1 VFVDT
6 FIRRPILAS
15 VCSLVIILAGAIAIP
30 TLPIAQFPEL
40 APPQV
45 QVTAVYNGAN
55 AETVETAVTNPI
67 EQAVNGIEG
76 MQYITST
83 SGNDGTAAI
92 LITFDVTR
100 NLDIAAVDVQNRI
113 SQAEG
118 RLPNEVKQVGISV
131 AKVSTNFVLAAAAFA
146 EHNEYDTLFISNY
159 VDRFV
164 RDEIKRVPGVGDV
177 IVFGIGRYAMRLWL
191 DPDRLAGRNI
201 TADEV
206 VQALREQN
214 VQVAAGQVGAP
225 PARTG
230 QTFQISVRSA
240 GRLSEPSEFENVILK
255 RSPDGALVRVKD
267 IGRVELGAESYSTA
281 SRYQGRDAAG
291 FGVLQLP
298 TANALQVYRD
308 VDAEIKRL
316 SQRFPP
322 GLKIEVAF
330 DTTTVVAESIREVVT
345 TLLEAIALVV
355 LVMFLFLQN
364 WRTTL
369 IPAITIPV
377 SLVGTFA
384 FVKLLGFSINT
395 LTLFGITLATGLVV
409 DDAIVVIE
417 NIERHIHK
425 GGRGQSRGQTQE
437 NPNALGSDPESD
449 QENPNALGSD
459 PAVAAS
465 DPAIAASEAMGEVTG
480 AVIATALVLGAVF
493 VPVAFFPGTTGR
505 LYQQFALTIAVSMAI
520 SAFNALT
527 LTPAL
532 AGVLLTKVD
541 KPKGLFFRL
550 VNRAIDGGT
559 SMLVA
564 VLRVLIRARVVVT
577 LVFVLLLGATYWVVV
592 RVPSGFV
599 PDEDQGYLM
608 ILVQAPQGAS
618 LDYTMKVVQQVEQII
633 AKMPE
638 HKRMFAAGGFSF
650 AGSAPNQGIL
660 FEQLKDFT
668 ERPGEAHS
676 AKALTGQLFGAFSQ
690 ITGAMVIPFL
700 PPSIQGLGQFG
711 GFTYELLDQSGG
723 PIENLEA
730 AAQQL
735 IAQGNQTPGLAAL
748 FTQFTANDPQ
758 VVVDIDRQQAKSL
771 GMSLADITNTMQILL
786 GSAYVNDFDFNSRSY
801 RVYVQADQQF
811 RSNPGDI
818 ERYQVRTAGGRMTPL
833 SNIVSVR
840 EATAPKSINHYNL
853 FRSAEI
859 DGSAAPGYSSGQ
871 ALTLMQQLSDR
882 TLPQGMS
889 YAWSGLSLEEI
900 KAGSQSAAIFGLGL
914 LLVYLTLAGQ
924 YESLTLPF
932 IILLSVPLAI
942 LGALVAQWGRGLIN
956 DVYCQ
961 IGLVMLVGLSA
972 KNGILVVEFAEQL
985 RARGLSIADAAVE
998 AARIRL
1004 RPILMTSLAFI
1015 LGVMP
1020 LVVASGAGREA
1031 RHSVGT
1037 VVAGGMI
1044 ASTFLNLLFIPVL
1057 YVVVKRMGASRRGD
1071 A

>member
-1 VFVDT
+1 MIADT

-15 VCSLVIILAGAIAIP
+15 VCSLVIILAGLIAIP

-45 QVTAVYNGAN
+45 SVVAFYNGAN
-55 AETVETAVTNPI
+55 AETVETAVTTPL
-67 EQAVNGIEG
+67 EQAINGVEG
-76 MQYITST
+76 MQYMTST
-83 SGNDGTAAI
+83 SGNDGTSNI
-92 LITFDVTR
+92 VVTFDINR
-100 NLDIAAVDVQNRI
+100 SLDVAAVDVQNRI

-118 RLPNEVKQVGISV
+118 RLPNEVKQIGISV
-131 AKVSTNFVLAAAAFA
+131 TKVSTNFVLAAAAYA
-146 EHNEYDTLFISNY
+146 EKGEYDTLFISNY

-164 RDEIKRVPGVGDV
+164 VDEIKRVPGVGNV
-177 IVFGIGRYAMRLWL
+177 LVFGIGRYAMRLWI
-191 DPDRLAGRNI
+191 DPDKLAGRNI

-214 VQVAAGQVGAP
+214 VQVAAGAVGSDPAP
-225 PARTG
+225 RGHTY
-230 QTFQISVRSA
+230 QISVRAA
-240 GRLSEPSEFENVILK
+240 GRLNDPAQFENIILK
-255 RSPDGALVRVKD
+255 RSADGALVRVRD
-267 IGRVELGAESYSTA
+267 VGRTELGSESYTTL
-281 SRYQGRDAAG
+281 SRFNGRDAIG

-298 TANALQVYRD
+298 TANSLQVYRD
-308 VDAEIKRL
+308 VSAEIQRL
-316 SQRFPP
+316 SRRFPP
-322 GLKIEVAF
+322 GLKIDIAF
-330 DTTTVVAESIREVVT
+330 DTTSVVSESIREVVT
-345 TLLEAIALVV
+345 TLAEAIGLVV

-384 FVKLLGFSINT
+384 FVKLFGFSINT

-417 NIERHIHK
+417 NIERHIHERASSK
-425 GGRGQSRGQTQE
+425 SAHGTDPGHGGPTST
-437 NPNALGSDPESD
+437 
-449 QENPNALGSD
+449 
-459 PAVAAS
+459 AVEEGVSIAAAS
-465 DPAIAASEAMGEVTG
+465 DAMREVTS
-480 AVIATALVLGAVF
+480 AVIATALVLAAVF

-532 AGVLLTKVD
+532 SALLLGHVE
-541 KPKGLFFRL
+541 KPKGVFFRV
-550 VNRAIDGGT
+550 VNRVIDGGT
-559 SMLVA
+559 AALVSGLHTLIRLRALVA
-564 VLRVLIRARVVVT
+564 
-577 LVFVLLLGATYWVVV
+577 LVFVALLGATYWVYQS
-592 RVPSGFV
+592 VPSGFV
-599 PDEDQGYLM
+599 PDEDQGYVMVL
-608 ILVQAPQGAS
+608 IQGPPGAS
-618 LDYTMKVVQQVEQII
+618 LDYTMGIIRQAEQIMRNLPDS
-633 AKMPE
+633 KT
-638 HKRMFAAGGFSF
+638 MFAAGGFGF
-650 AGSAPNQGIL
+650 TGTAPNQGIL
-660 FEQLKDFT
+660 FMQLKDFKD
-668 ERPGEAHS
+668 RPGEERS
-676 AKALTGQLFGAFSQ
+676 AKAVVGQLFGAFSQ
-690 ITGAMVIPFL
+690 ITGALVIPFL

-711 GFTYELLDQSGG
+711 GFSYELLDQSGG
-723 PIENLEA
+723 EIQNLQA

-735 IAQGNQTPGLAAL
+735 IAQGNQTPGLTGL

-758 VVVDIDRQQAKSL
+758 LVVDIDREQAKSL
-771 GMSLADITNTMQILL
+771 GMSLGDVTNTMQILL
-786 GSAYVNDFDFNSRSY
+786 GSAYVNDFDFNNRSY

-811 RSNPGDI
+811 RSNPSDI
-818 ERYQVRTAGGRMTPL
+818 EKYYVRTAGGQMAPL

-840 EATAPKSINHYNL
+840 EATAPKAITHFNL
-853 FRSAEI
+853 FRSATI
-859 DGSAAPGYSSGQ
+859 NGSAAPGFSSGQ
-871 ALTLMQQLSDR
+871 ALQTMGQLSDR
-882 TLPQGMS
+882 TLPQGFS
-889 YAWSGLSLEEI
+889 YTWSGISLEEI

-942 LGALVAQWGRGLIN
+942 MGALGAQWGRGLIN

-961 IGLVMLVGLSA
+961 IGLVMLIGLSA

-985 RARGLSIADAAVE
+985 RARGLSITEAAVE

-1020 LVVASGAGREA
+1020 LVIASGAGREA

-1037 VVAGGMI
+1037 AVAGGMI
-1044 ASTFLNLLFIPVL
+1044 ASTFLNLGFIPVL
-1057 YVVVKRMGASRRGD
+1057 YVVVKSLGRRRAS
-1071 A
+1071 

>member
-1 VFVDT
+1 LIADT

-40 APPQV
+40 APPSV
-45 QVTAVYNGAN
+45 LVSAFYNGAN
-55 AETVETAVTNPI
+55 AETVETAVTNPL
-67 EQAVNGIEG
+67 EQAINGIEG
-76 MQYITST
+76 MQYMTST
-83 SGNDGTAAI
+83 SGNDGSSAI
-92 LITFDVTR
+92 TVTFDLTR

-131 AKVSTNFVLAAAAFA
+131 TRVSQNFVLAAAAYS
-146 EHNEYDTLFISNY
+146 ENGQYDPLFISNY
-159 VDRFV
+159 LDRFV
-164 RDEIKRVPGVGDV
+164 VDEIKRVAGVGQ
-177 IVFGIGRYAMRLWL
+177 VFIFGVGRYAMRLWI
-191 DPDRLAGRNI
+191 DPDKLAGRGI

-214 VQVAAGQVGAP
+214 VQVAAGAVGAE
-225 PARTG
+225 PAPRG
-230 QTFQISVRSA
+230 HTFQISVRAA
-240 GRLSEPSEFENVILK
+240 GRLNDPAQFDDIILK
-255 RSPDGALVRVKD
+255 RSAGGGLVRVRD
-267 IGRVELGAESYSTA
+267 VGRTELGAESYTTA
-281 SRYQGRDAAG
+281 SRYQARDAIG

-298 TANALQVYRD
+298 TANSLQVYRD
-308 VDAEIKRL
+308 VSAEIARL
-316 SQRFPP
+316 SSRFPP
-322 GLKIEVAF
+322 GLKVEIAF
-330 DTTTVVAESIREVVT
+330 DTTSVVSESIREVVT
-345 TLLEAIALVV
+345 TLAEAIGLVV

-369 IPAITIPV
+369 IPTITIPV
-377 SLVGTFA
+377 SLIGTFA

-417 NIERHIHK
+417 NIERHIHE
-425 GGRGQSRGQTQE
+425 GGGHR
-437 NPNALGSDPESD
+437 ESH
-449 QENPNALGSD
+449 E
-459 PAVAAS
+459 AAS
-465 DPAIAASEAMGEVTG
+465 DAMREVTS
-480 AVIATALVLGAVF
+480 AVIATALVLAAVF

-532 AGVLLTKVD
+532 SALLLGHGE
-541 KPKGLFFRL
+541 KPKGLFFRQ
-550 VNRAIDGGT
+550 VNRVIDGGT
-559 SMLVA
+559 SGLVA
-564 VLRVLIRARVVVT
+564 VLRGLIRVRAIVVI
-577 LVFVLLLGATYWVVV
+577 VFVALLAATYWIVR
-592 RVPSGFV
+592 RVPTGFV
-599 PDEDQGYLM
+599 PDEDQGYVLV
-608 ILVQAPQGAS
+608 LVQAPPGAS
-618 LDYTMKVVQQVEQII
+618 LDYTMGIVKQAEQIMQS
-633 AKMPE
+633 MPE
-638 HKRMFAAGGFSF
+638 TGRMFAAGGFGF
-650 AGSAPNQGIL
+650 TGTAPNQGIL
-660 FEQLKDFT
+660 FAQLTDFKD
-668 ERPGEAHS
+668 RPGEEHS
-676 AKALTGQLFGAFSQ
+676 AKAVVGRLFGAFSG
-690 ITGAMVIPFL
+690 ITGAMVLPFL
-700 PPSIQGLGQFG
+700 PPSINGLGQFG
-711 GFTYELLDQSGG
+711 GITYELLDQSGG
-723 PIENLEA
+723 PIQNLESTA
-730 AAQQL
+730 RQI
-735 IAQGNQTPGLAAL
+735 IALGNQTPGLTAL

-758 VVVDIDRQQAKSL
+758 LFVNIDREQAKSL
-771 GMSLADITNTMQILL
+771 GISLNDVTSTLQILL
-786 GSAYVNDFDFNSRSY
+786 GSAYVNDFDFNGRSY
-801 RVYVQADQQF
+801 RVYVQADQAF

-818 ERYQVRTAGGRMTPL
+818 AKYTVRTAGGRMAPL
-833 SNIVSVR
+833 SNVVAVA
-840 EATAPKSINHYNL
+840 ETTAPKSISHFNL

-859 DGSAAPGYSSGQ
+859 NGTAAPGFSSGQ
-871 ALTLMQQLSDR
+871 ALQAMASLSSR
-882 TLPQGMS
+882 ALPQGFS

-942 LGALVAQWGRGLIN
+942 MGALAAQWARGLTN

-961 IGLVMLVGLSA
+961 IGLVMLIGLSA

-985 RARGLSIADAAVE
+985 RARGMTIADAAVE

-1004 RPILMTSLAFI
+1004 RPILMTSLAFV

-1037 VVAGGMI
+1037 AVAGGMF
-1044 ASTFLNLLFIPVL
+1044 ASTFLNLAFIPVL
-1057 YVVVKRMGASRRGD
+1057 YVVVKSVGRRRQ